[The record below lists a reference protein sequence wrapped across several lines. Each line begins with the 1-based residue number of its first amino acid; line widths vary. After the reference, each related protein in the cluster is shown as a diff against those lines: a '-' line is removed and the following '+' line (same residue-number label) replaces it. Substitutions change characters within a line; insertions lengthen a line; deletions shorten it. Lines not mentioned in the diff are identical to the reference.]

1 MYTEYKFGGKKYQF
15 NTSASFKMGK
25 VAFIAKHPGVPNV
38 ETVWNM
44 IEANSAGETK
54 APKDKSEKAPSK
66 K

>member
-1 MYTEYKFGGKKYQF
+1 MFTEYTFGGHTYTF

-25 VAFIAKHPGVPNV
+25 VAFIASHPGIPNV